1 MIPSWKSCVDYSGF
15 LILTALTKNIHSEV
29 LVLTLKHLSKM
40 EQTKSNSTVF
50 KTIVVLLGLIIVG
63 LVGYIAYDKWKINT
77 ISDEIEKTV
86 IDEYN
91 RTPTVDEAVEGFKQT
106 VKTNSMF
113 DRFVQLDPIIVREIY
128 TKIGT
133 AASVTD
139 VMNEYDSNQ
148 SYYISL
154 QIANQLKEVKI
165 NGPDANKIKALRLST
180 EIDSTDKSPKMKIIP
195 YSSYNLKDTIGN

>member
-15 LILTALTKNIHSEV
+15 LILTVLTKNIHSEV

-113 DRFVQLDPIIVREIY
+113 DRFVQLDPIIVKEIY

-180 EIDSTDKSPKMKIIP
+180 EIDSTDKSPKMKITP
-195 YSSYNLKDTIGN
+195 YSSKDTIVD

>member
-15 LILTALTKNIHSEV
+15 LILTVLTKNIHSEV

-165 NGPDANKIKALRLST
+165 NGPDTNKIKALRLST
-180 EIDSTDKSPKMKIIP
+180 EIDSTDKSPKMKITP
-195 YSSYNLKDTIGN
+195 YSSKDTVGD

>member
-1 MIPSWKSCVDYSGF
+1 
-15 LILTALTKNIHSEV
+15 
-29 LVLTLKHLSKM
+29 M

-91 RTPTVDEAVEGFKQT
+91 KVPTVDEAVEGFKHT
-106 VKTNSMF
+106 VETNSMF
-113 DRFVQLDPIIVREIY
+113 DRFVQLDPIIVKEIY

-133 AASVTD
+133 TASVNE

-154 QIANQLKEVKI
+154 QIANQLKEVNI
-165 NGPDANKIKALRLST
+165 NGPDANKIKSLKLST
-180 EIDSTDKSPKMKIIP
+180 IIDSTDTSPKMKITP
-195 YSSYNLKDTIGN
+195 YNSKDSIRD

>member
-15 LILTALTKNIHSEV
+15 LILTVLTKNIHSEV

-77 ISDEIEKTV
+77 ISNEIEKTV

-91 RTPTVDEAVEGFKQT
+91 RIPTVDEAVEGFKQT

-180 EIDSTDKSPKMKIIP
+180 EIDSTDKSPKMKITP
-195 YSSYNLKDTIGN
+195 YSSKDTIGD

>member
-15 LILTALTKNIHSEV
+15 LILTVLTKNIHSEV

-180 EIDSTDKSPKMKIIP
+180 EIDSTDKSPKMKITP
-195 YSSYNLKDTIGN
+195 YSSKDTIGD

>member
-15 LILTALTKNIHSEV
+15 LILTVLTKNIHSEV

>member
-15 LILTALTKNIHSEV
+15 LILTVLTKNIHSEV

-195 YSSYNLKDTIGN
+195 YSAYNSKDTIGD

>member
-15 LILTALTKNIHSEV
+15 LILTVLTKNIHSEV

-180 EIDSTDKSPKMKIIP
+180 EIDSTDKSPKMKITP
-195 YSSYNLKDTIGN
+195 YSSKDTVGD

>member
-15 LILTALTKNIHSEV
+15 LILTVLTENIHSEV
-29 LVLTLKHLSKM
+29 LVLTLKRLSKM

-113 DRFVQLDPIIVREIY
+113 DRFVQLDPIIVKEIY

-180 EIDSTDKSPKMKIIP
+180 EIDSTDKSPKMKITP
-195 YSSYNLKDTIGN
+195 YSSKDTIGD

>member
-1 MIPSWKSCVDYSGF
+1 MISSWKSCVDYSGF
-15 LILTALTKNIHSEV
+15 LILTVLTKNIHSEV

-180 EIDSTDKSPKMKIIP
+180 EIDSTDKSPKMKITP
-195 YSSYNLKDTIGN
+195 YSSKDTIGD

>member
-15 LILTALTKNIHSEV
+15 LILTVLTKNIHGEV

-180 EIDSTDKSPKMKIIP
+180 EIDSTDKSPKMKITP
-195 YSSYNLKDTIGN
+195 YSSKDTIGD

>member
-15 LILTALTKNIHSEV
+15 LILTVLTKNIHSEV

-106 VKTNSMF
+106 VETNSMF
-113 DRFVQLDPIIVREIY
+113 DRFVQLDPIIVKEIY

-180 EIDSTDKSPKMKIIP
+180 EIDSTDKSPKMKITP
-195 YSSYNLKDTIGN
+195 YSSKDTIGD